1 MRPTADDVRR
11 GLPRAVGVG
20 IRQLSE
26 AEAHPPTPWY
36 PFEAEA
42 LGALATERRRA
53 FFGLGRTAARDALL
67 ELGILHAAIGRGPA
81 GEPLWPPGIAGA
93 ISHTRDLAVAVVGRQ
108 TDYAGL
114 GVDVEELVRGPS
126 PRAARLVCRPTEME
140 WVNVEAGTERLTMLF
155 SAKEAV
161 FKALFPIERVWL
173 GFADAELT
181 WRADRGRFSAR
192 VLKSVGAGYPA
203 GLVLDVN
210 CLVADGLVLTT
221 AFVLRVTRD
230 GGEGAGRAM
239 SG

>member
-11 GLPRAVGVG
+11 DLPHVVGVG

-26 AEAHPPTPWY
+26 AEPCPATPY
-36 PFEAEA
+36 PLEAEA
-42 LGALATERRRA
+42 LGRLATERRRA
-53 FFGLGRTAARDALL
+53 FFALGRTAARDALL
-67 ELGILHAAIGRGPA
+67 ELGIPYAAIGRGPA
-81 GEPLWPPGIAGA
+81 GEPLWPAGIVGA
-93 ISHTRDLAVAVVGRQ
+93 ISHSRDLAVAVVGRQ

-114 GVDVEELVRGPS
+114 GVDVEELARGPS
-126 PRAARLVCRPTEME
+126 RRAARLVCGPTEME

-192 VLKSVGAGYPA
+192 VLKSVGARYPA

-210 CLVADGLVLTT
+210 CMVADGLVLTT
-221 AFVLRVTRD
+221 AFVPTTL
-230 GGEGAGRAM
+230 GEGEEEADGALAR
-239 SG
+239 